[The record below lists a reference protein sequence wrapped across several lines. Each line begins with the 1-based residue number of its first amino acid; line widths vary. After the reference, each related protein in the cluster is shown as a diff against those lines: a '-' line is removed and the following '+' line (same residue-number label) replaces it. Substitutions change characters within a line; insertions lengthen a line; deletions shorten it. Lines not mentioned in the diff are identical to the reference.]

1 MSPDGTEPSPST
13 GGDDPT
19 TRDRPVEGVPGAAID
34 TRLIQVGRAH
44 NGAALAPVI
53 WSSSTFATPTVE
65 EGRRMALSVGATQFY
80 SRYGNPTVNNF
91 EEAIADLEGA
101 EAARAFGSGMGAVAA
116 VVLGLCSSGDHIVTQ
131 RQLYAG
137 TQMLF
142 QAVCPRMGIDV
153 TFVDGTDP
161 EAWAEAVRPGRTM
174 LLFAETP
181 ANPRLDLVD
190 LGALGAIAG
199 PMKVVDSTFATPVG
213 QRPLEFGCDLVVHSA
228 TKCIGGHNDVTL
240 GAAAGSRE
248 LIDWV
253 WGFAVLQGAVA
264 SPYEAAGGLRGV
276 RTLGVRL
283 RHQSAAA
290 TTIAQAL
297 QTDERVA
304 EVRYPGLASHPQ
316 HHLARAQMDLMGGMV
331 TFDVAG
337 GFEAGRALVEST
349 RVCRLAT
356 SLGGPETLVT
366 HPASTTH
373 VNLLPDE
380 LAAAGIGPGT
390 IRMSAGLEDPVDVLA
405 DLDRALSASPAEG

>member
-1 MSPDGTEPSPST
+1 MAEE
-13 GGDDPT
+13 
-19 TRDRPVEGVPGAAID
+19 RID
-34 TRLIQVGRAH
+34 TKLVRAGRGH
-44 NGAALAPVI
+44 NGRALAPVI
-53 WSSSTFATPTVE
+53 WASSTFETPTVAD
-65 EGRRMALSVGATQFY
+65 GREMALSVGATEFY
-80 SRYGNPTVNNF
+80 TRYGNPTVNNF
-91 EEAIADLEGA
+91 EEAVAELEGA

-131 RQLYAG
+131 TQLYAG
-137 TQMLF
+137 TQMLL

-153 TFVDGTDP
+153 TFVDGTDAD
-161 EAWAEAVRPGRTM
+161 AWREAVRPGKTM
-174 LLFAETP
+174 LLLAETP
-181 ANPRLDLVD
+181 ANPKLDLVD
-190 LGALGAIAG
+190 LKSLGGIAG
-199 PMKVVDSTFATPVG
+199 PMKVVDSTFATPIG

-240 GAAAGSRE
+240 GVVAGSRE

-264 SPYEAAGGLRGV
+264 SPYEAAGGLRGL

-290 TTIAQAL
+290 HEVATAL
-297 QTDERVA
+297 EADERVA
-304 EVRYPGLASHPQ
+304 DVRYPGLESHPQ
-316 HHLARAQMDLMGGMV
+316 HQLAARQMDLMGGLV

-337 GFEAGRALVEST
+337 GFEAGRHLVEST
-349 RVCRLAT
+349 SVCRLAT

-380 LAAAGIGPGT
+380 LEAAGIGPGT
-390 IRMSAGLEDPVDVLA
+390 IRMSLGLEDPADVMA
-405 DLDRALSASPAEG
+405 DLASALA